1 MNALDLP
8 KFHEFMRPLLEVLK
22 VKGELTRQQAY
33 IEVIAQ
39 TGMTAQQVA
48 IAQSSNGQSIVKG
61 RIGWAS
67 SYLSQANALVR
78 PRRGSMA
85 IGPNGQKLLDLKR
98 SIRIPDLREI
108 PEWKAKEDAR
118 NKNKSPHQISTEELL
133 PEESAPEDLIE
144 QGYSQL
150 KSELVS
156 ELLENIGKMDPSDFE
171 TLVLKLLAALGYGG
185 GNFQSMQGVPRGP
198 DGGIDGRINEDHLG
212 LDQIYIQAKR
222 YTENSIGRPTV
233 QSFIG
238 AMTGGG
244 CKKGVFVT
252 SSTFTAEAKS
262 YANDLRDM
270 KLVLIDGKKLAELM
284 IQHEVGVQVKSAYR
298 ISKVDH
304 DFFESF

>member
-1 MNALDLP
+1 
-8 KFHEFMRPLLEVLK
+8 MRPLLEVLK
-22 VKGELTRQQAY
+22 EKGELTRQQAY
-33 IEVIAQ
+33 TEVIAH
-39 TGMTAQQVA
+39 TGMTAEQVA
-48 IAQSSNGQSIVKG
+48 VPHSSNGKSIVKG

-67 SYLSQANALVR
+67 SYLSQANALLR
-78 PRRGSMA
+78 PHRGTMTF
-85 IGPNGQKLLDLKR
+85 GPNGQKLLDLNR
-98 SIRIPDLREI
+98 SIKPSDLREI
-108 PEWKAKEDAR
+108 PEWKALEDAR
-118 NKNKSPHQISTEELL
+118 NNKSNRQTTSEELS
-133 PEESAPEDLIE
+133 PEESSPDDLIE

-150 KSELVS
+150 KSDLIS
-156 ELLENIGKMDPSDFE
+156 ELLENILKMDPSDFE

-198 DGGIDGRINEDHLG
+198 DGGIDGRINEDQLG

-244 CKKGVFVT
+244 CRKGVFVT
-252 SSTFTAEAKS
+252 SSTFTAEAKA

-284 IQHEVGVQVKSAYR
+284 IQHEVGVQVKSTYR

>member
-1 MNALDLP
+1 
-8 KFHEFMRPLLEVLK
+8 MRPLLEVLK
-22 VKGELTRQQAY
+22 EKGELTRQQAY
-33 IEVIAQ
+33 TEVIAH
-39 TGMTAQQVA
+39 TGMTAEQVA
-48 IAQSSNGQSIVKG
+48 VPQSSNGQSIVKG

-67 SYLSQANALVR
+67 SYLSQANALLR
-78 PRRGSMA
+78 PRRGLMA
-85 IGPNGQKLLDLKR
+85 FGPNGQKLLDLNR
-98 SIRIPDLREI
+98 SIKPSDLGEI
-108 PEWKAKEDAR
+108 PEWKAKQDAR
-118 NKNKSPHQISTEELL
+118 NNNSNRQTTSEGLS
-133 PEESAPEDLIE
+133 PEESSPDDLIE

-150 KSELVS
+150 KSDLIS
-156 ELLENIGKMDPSDFE
+156 ELLENIVKMDPSDFE

-198 DGGIDGRINEDHLG
+198 DGGIDGRINEDQLG

-244 CKKGVFVT
+244 CRKGVFVT

-284 IQHEVGVQVKSAYR
+284 IQNEVGVQVKSTYR

>member
-1 MNALDLP
+1 
-8 KFHEFMRPLLEVLK
+8 MRPLLEVLK
-22 VKGELTRQQAY
+22 EKGELTRQQAY
-33 IEVIAQ
+33 TEVIAH
-39 TGMTAQQVA
+39 TGMTAEQVA
-48 IAQSSNGQSIVKG
+48 VPQSSNGQSIVKG

-67 SYLSQANALVR
+67 SYLSQANALLR
-78 PRRGSMA
+78 PRRGLMA
-85 IGPNGQKLLDLKR
+85 FSPNGQKLLDLNR
-98 SIRIPDLREI
+98 SIKPSDLREI
-108 PEWKAKEDAR
+108 PEWKALEDAR
-118 NKNKSPHQISTEELL
+118 NNKSNRQTTSEELS
-133 PEESAPEDLIE
+133 PEESSPDDLIE

-150 KSELVS
+150 KSDLIS
-156 ELLENIGKMDPSDFE
+156 ELLENIVKMDPSDFE

-198 DGGIDGRINEDHLG
+198 DGGIDGRINEDQLG

-244 CKKGVFVT
+244 CRKGVFVT
-252 SSTFTAEAKS
+252 SSTFTAEAKA

-270 KLVLIDGKKLAELM
+270 KLILIDGKKLAELM
-284 IQHEVGVQVKSAYR
+284 IQHEVGVQVKSTYR